1 MMKPNDDFYDSMVDE
16 ICRKITV
23 LCDYVSAVEDDLFM
37 PEALIDNLT
46 DIRDRLERTK
56 SKDTE

>member
-1 MMKPNDDFYDSMVDE
+1 MKLSDDFYDSMVDE

-23 LCDYVSAVEDDLFM
+23 LCDYVSAVEDDLLM

-46 DIRDRLERTK
+46 DIRDRLARTK
-56 SKDTE
+56 GEDTE